1 MSIRVLRTAAGCM
14 AAIGLIEELMERG
27 VEVICAD
34 ADPLSVGL
42 YYCKKGYV
50 IPRGDDPNF
59 IPTIFKISKKEHV
72 NGIISGPEE
81 EILSLS
87 KHKELF
93 IKENIIPLVPD
104 YESALICSDK
114 LKTFNFF
121 MKLGIP
127 TPTTLLVENGRI
139 DEKLLKTMDFPVV
152 LKPRF
157 GRGGRGIYIAQNKN
171 ELKFYLSKI
180 SKSDYLIQELIQGVE
195 CTIDV
200 FSDLNGEPLSIVPRK
215 RLAVESGIA
224 VKSQTFYD
232 KEIIEYAYRITK
244 KLNLIG
250 PANIQCIIDKSDN
263 VPKFIE
269 INPRFG
275 GGSILSIK
283 ADPTIVENLIRII
296 KGENPIRSRGFK
308 VGLIML
314 RYYSEVYIPP
324 DQLKEGIGNENSSSI
339 F

>member
-1 MSIRVLRTAAGCM
+1 MSIRILRTASGCM
-14 AAIGLIEELMERG
+14 ASIGLIRKLMERG

-59 IPTIFKISKKEHV
+59 APTIFKISKKEHV

-87 KHKELF
+87 RHKELF
-93 IKENIIPLVPD
+93 IKENILPLVPD
-104 YESALICSDK
+104 YESVLICSDK
-114 LKTFNFF
+114 FKTFNFF
-121 MKLGIP
+121 RNLGIL
-127 TPTTLLVENGRI
+127 TPNTFFVENGRI
-139 DEKLLKTMDFPVV
+139 NETLLKTIDFPVV

-157 GRGGRGIYIAQNKN
+157 GRGSEGIYIAWDKN
-171 ELKFYLSKI
+171 ELRFYLSKV
-180 SKSDYLIQELIQGVE
+180 SKSDYLIQELIHGVE
-195 CTIDV
+195 CTIDI

-224 VKSQTFYD
+224 VTSQTFYN
-232 KEIIEYAYRITK
+232 KGIIEYAYKIAK

-263 VPKFIE
+263 IPKFIE

-296 KGENPIRSRGFK
+296 KREKSIRSRRFK
-308 VGLIML
+308 EGLIML
-314 RYYSEVYIPP
+314 RYYSEVFISEEEI
-324 DQLKEGIGNENSSSI
+324 KRSGVVS
-339 F
+339 

>member
-1 MSIRVLRTAAGCM
+1 MSIRILRTAAGCM
-14 AAIGLIEELMERG
+14 ASIGLIRELMKRG

-42 YYCKKGYV
+42 YYCKKGYL

-59 IPTIFKISKKEHV
+59 IPTILKISKKEHI

-93 IKENIIPLVPD
+93 IKEDILPLVPD

-114 LKTFNFF
+114 FKTFDFF
-121 MKLGIP
+121 RNLGVP
-127 TPTTLLVENGRI
+127 TPNTLFVKNGKIDETLLEA
-139 DEKLLKTMDFPVV
+139 KHFPVI

-157 GRGGRGIYIAQNKN
+157 GRGSKGIYIARNKD
-171 ELKFYLSKI
+171 ELRFYLSRVLN
-180 SKSDYLIQELIQGVE
+180 SDYLIQELIRGVE

-244 KLNLIG
+244 KLNLTG

-296 KGENPIRSRGFK
+296 KGEKPIRSRGFK

-314 RYYSEVYIPP
+314 RYYSEIYISPN
-324 DQLKEGIGNENSSSI
+324 QLKGE
-339 F
+339 